1 MENENF
7 SRLFDIAEKNMQLS
21 GRSFTV
27 PKAAFL
33 YSVSVYPSEA
43 DILELMEINAS
54 REEFAH
60 IACNVLS
67 GHFADEDRMAQLMEY
82 AALPEREYR
91 EKVIS
96 QLLPSDRI
104 IRNFPHS
111 AEERK
116 KPSFRERLM
125 QVLFPV
131 YKKLPSGVRN
141 FIRKTMGAGE

>member
-33 YSVSVYPSEA
+33 YSVSVCPSEA
-43 DILELMEINAS
+43 DILELLEINAS

-60 IACNVLS
+60 IACNVLT
-67 GHFADEDRMAQLMEY
+67 GHFADEERMAKIAKYDSLS
-82 AALPEREYR
+82 EREYR

-96 QLLPSDRI
+96 LLLPSDRI
-104 IRNFPHS
+104 IRNVPHS
-111 AEERK
+111 AEEREK
-116 KPSFRERLM
+116 SSFRERIM
-125 QVLFPV
+125 QVLFTV
-131 YKKLPSGVRN
+131 YKKLPLRVRN
-141 FIRKTMGAGE
+141 IIRNRMGAGE

>member
-7 SRLFDIAEKNMQLS
+7 SRLFDIVEKNMQLS

-33 YSVSVYPSEA
+33 YSVSVYHSEA

-54 REEFAH
+54 RSEFAH
-60 IACNVLS
+60 IACNVLT
-67 GHFADEDRMAQLMEY
+67 GHFADEERMAKIAEY
-82 AALPEREYR
+82 DSLSEREYR

-96 QLLPSDRI
+96 QLVPSDRI

-111 AEERK
+111 PEVREK
-116 KPSFRERLM
+116 KSFRAFLM